1 MGREFMKVK
10 VGLIEIKRLT
20 RSIDNLSLELLTTM
34 DIIRLTII
42 FTYMA
47 SPVIIWFY
55 EVSEPQRFSLKQV

>member
-10 VGLIEIKRLT
+10 VGLIERLT

-34 DIIRLTII
+34 DIIRLTILFTCMVGPMI
-42 FTYMA
+42 F
-47 SPVIIWFY
+47 WFY